1 MGGTKIRRATIVM
14 ANDSDLL
21 ECVHIN
27 LNGEGTLRFAQL
39 RALMSSPKLADYWV
53 RNLDA
58 KGLTFVGDSFLSEHS
73 MLGDWDRKS
82 YGVSMAR
89 WSEIQGGLEILD
101 ELKFHDEGVSRVQV
115 WPFDPSELTL
125 EAMKLAV
132 AVSYSDL
139 ELFREPRIFGAI
151 NEMLSEYRIDAEPR
165 C

>member
-1 MGGTKIRRATIVM
+1 
-14 ANDSDLL
+14 
-21 ECVHIN
+21 
-27 LNGEGTLRFAQL
+27 
-39 RALMSSPKLADYWV
+39 
-53 RNLDA
+53 
-58 KGLTFVGDSFLSEHS
+58 
-73 MLGDWDRKS
+73 
-82 YGVSMAR
+82 MAR

>member
-82 YGVSMAR
+82 YGV
-89 WSEIQGGLEILD
+89 
-101 ELKFHDEGVSRVQV
+101 
-115 WPFDPSELTL
+115 
-125 EAMKLAV
+125 
-132 AVSYSDL
+132 
-139 ELFREPRIFGAI
+139 
-151 NEMLSEYRIDAEPR
+151 
-165 C
+165 